1 MTTTDRKAVITTA
14 QVQEALNGYTKV
26 QSELSGLPVETL
38 EFDKGARGKGF
49 AVYNK
54 SGNVV
59 DSFETKEV
67 AYVKFTIWA
76 KVAGE
81 VIQIQADRKLR
92 EAEEA
97 KKEETTPKTVRKP
110 AEKAAA

>member
-26 QSELSGLPVETL
+26 LSELSGLPAETL

-54 SGNVV
+54 SGDVV
-59 DSFETKEV
+59 DSFETKED
-67 AYVKFTIWA
+67 AYVKFTNWTT
-76 KVAGE
+76 VAGD
-81 VIQIQADRKLR
+81 VVKIQADRKLR
-92 EAEEA
+92 ESEAA
-97 KKEETTPKTVRKP
+97 KKTTSKAAEKP
-110 AEKAAA
+110 AATS